1 MYSNATA
8 ASTTMMNRIMRPA
21 FGYGSGMLQDHLQND
36 VAGVAAAVDDFF
48 QKLVEVAQ
56 ENDLLRVVVAVIE
69 IVEEFELQFVRVAFD
84 GLEIGVHFAGPG
96 DVGSLPKFLHHRED
110 GFGRLVE

>member
-36 VAGVAAAVDDFF
+36 VPGVAAAVDDLF
-48 QKLVEVAQ
+48 QKLVEIAQ
-56 ENDLLRVVVAVIE
+56 ENDLLRVVIAVIQ
-69 IVEEFELQFVRVAFD
+69 IVEQLELQFVGVAFD
-84 GLEIGVHFAGPG
+84 GLEPRIHFAGAR
-96 DVGSLPKFLHHRED
+96 DVRSLAQFLHHREH